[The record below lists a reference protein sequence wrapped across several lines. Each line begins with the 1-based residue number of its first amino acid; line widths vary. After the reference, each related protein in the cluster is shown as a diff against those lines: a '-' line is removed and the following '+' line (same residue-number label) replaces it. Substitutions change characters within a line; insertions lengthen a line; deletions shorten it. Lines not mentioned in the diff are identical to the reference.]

1 MRVPRRHRAAF
12 LTAEP
17 AMRNGRSEQDGRRSA
32 GLAATLALVPLGLYR
47 RLISPLLPP
56 LCRFYPS
63 CSEYASQAIRRH
75 GLVRGTWMAAVR
87 LSKCHPLHP
96 GGFDPVK

>member
-1 MRVPRRHRAAF
+1 MWNE
-12 LTAEP
+12 T
-17 AMRNGRSEQDGRRSA
+17 SEQDGGRAA
-32 GLAATLALVPLGLYR
+32 GPVARLALLVLGAYR
-47 RLISPLLPP
+47 RLISPVLPP

-63 CSEYASQAIRRH
+63 CSEYARQAIRRH